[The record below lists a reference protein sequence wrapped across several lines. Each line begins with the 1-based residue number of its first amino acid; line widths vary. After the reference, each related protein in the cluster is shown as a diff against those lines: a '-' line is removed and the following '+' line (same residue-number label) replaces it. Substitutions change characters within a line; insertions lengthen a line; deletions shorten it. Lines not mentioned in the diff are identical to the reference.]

1 MRRGAVR
8 RTLRPARLRRVLY
21 FFSMVIVLGAADI
34 FLRMAARGNEIML
47 FGAVSCFLVFFLLL
61 PFPRSY
67 SINAMLSYLKVFRQY
82 YIPLALEKSFSDLQ
96 IQQGGGVSRGTITN
110 TGMMYPGKIIESQ
123 SIIRGRYRGVP
134 FEQSTL
140 RIDDP
145 QRRGGRRGRRR
156 RGNIIVF
163 RGLWTVVSLNGS
175 YQPELQ
181 IIQSGFCNKE
191 SRLSFHSRYTIGRRV
206 STKSL
211 GFNLR
216 FRVYA
221 LDPGDV
227 DYVLTPKVMK
237 QIQNLAVHT
246 KGLVMLGFTDGKLH
260 LAVQTKYAAFSPP
273 NIFLPFREEKAVAQI
288 QREIAPFTRLI
299 DELSLDNDL
308 FKRED
313 SI

>member
-1 MRRGAVR
+1 MGQQDQIQYAEQDAERMMRRGAVR

-67 SINAMLSYLKVFRQY
+67 SINAILSYLKVFRQY

-110 TGMMYPGKIIESQ
+110 TGMMYPGNIMESQ
-123 SIIRGRYRGVP
+123 SIIRGQYRGIP
-134 FEQSTL
+134 FEQSAL
-140 RIDDP
+140 HIEDP
-145 QRRGGRRGRRR
+145 SHRRD
-156 RGNIIVF
+156 RGNQIVF
-163 RGLWTVVSLNGS
+163 HGLWTVVSLNGS

-181 IIQSGFCNKE
+181 IIQSGFCNKK

-221 LDPGDV
+221 RDPGDV
-227 DYVLTPKVMK
+227 NYVLTPKVMK

-273 NIFLPFREEKAVAQI
+273 FSGISLINYSFLCSRM
-288 QREIAPFTRLI
+288 
-299 DELSLDNDL
+299 LD
-308 FKRED
+308 KPA
-313 SI
+313 